1 MKKAIFLLFIYLSF
15 SASAQVINEIRLL
28 VRGDDIG
35 SFAAANQACIASCT
49 QGIVRSLEI
58 MAPCAWFPEAA
69 RLLNEN
75 PSIDVGV
82 HLTLT
87 SEWSNVKWRPLTNA
101 PSLTDENG
109 NFYPFI
115 WPNKDRPGL
124 SIQEAKWK
132 LSEIEAEFRAQIE
145 LVKKS
150 VRNVTHVSSHMGCS
164 DWNEDVKAMVEK
176 LLKEYGLYQGNP
188 QTKPFPRMTAN
199 RSNTYEER
207 ITAFI
212 ESLGQL
218 EPGNTYVFVE
228 HPAYDTPE
236 MRTVGHVGYEDVATD
251 REGVT
256 RMFTDERVKNFIKTK
271 GIKLIG
277 YNDVIK

>member
-1 MKKAIFLLFIYLSF
+1 MKKVLLLFFVGLSLC
-15 SASAQVINEIRLL
+15 ASAQENKEIRLL

-35 SFAAANQACIASCT
+35 SFASANKACIDACT
-49 QGIVRSLEI
+49 KGIVKSLEV
-58 MAPCAWFPEAA
+58 MVTCAWFPEAA
-69 RLLNEN
+69 TMLNDN

-82 HLTLT
+82 HLVLT
-87 SEWSNVKWRPLTNA
+87 SEWTNVKWSPLTKA
-101 PSLTDENG
+101 PSLTDEYG
-109 NFYPFI
+109 YFFPFI
-115 WPNKDRPGL
+115 WPNKDKPGL

-132 LSEIEAEFRAQIE
+132 LNEIEAEFRAQIE
-145 LVKKS
+145 LAKKCVK
-150 VRNVTHVSSHMGCS
+150 NVTHISTHMGS
-164 DWNEDVKAMVEK
+164 SNWNKEVDEMTQK
-176 LLKEYGLYQGNP
+176 LAKEYGLYMENP
-188 QTKPFPRMTAN
+188 QTAQFPRMTAN
-199 RSNTYEER
+199 RKNTYEER

-212 ESLGQL
+212 EALGKL

-277 YNDVIK
+277 YNDVRK

>member
-1 MKKAIFLLFIYLSF
+1 MKKAILLLFIYLSF
-15 SASAQVINEIRLL
+15 SASAQVNNEIRLL

-49 QGIVRSLEI
+49 QGIVKSLEV
-58 MAPCAWFPEAA
+58 MVTCAWFPEAA

-82 HLTLT
+82 HLVLT
-87 SEWSNVKWRPLTNA
+87 SEWSNVKWSPLTKA
-101 PSLTDENG
+101 PSLTDEYG
-109 NFYPFI
+109 YFYPFI
-115 WPNKDRPGL
+115 WPNKDKPGL

-132 LSEIEAEFRAQIE
+132 LNEIEAEFRAQIE
-145 LVKKS
+145 LAKKCVK
-150 VRNVTHVSSHMGCS
+150 NVTHISSHMGS
-164 DWNEDVKAMVEK
+164 SNWNKEVDEMTQK
-176 LLKEYGLYQGNP
+176 LAKEYGLYMGNP
-188 QTKPFPRMTAN
+188 QTAQFPRMTAN
-199 RSNTYEER
+199 RKNTYEER
-207 ITAFI
+207 IIAFI
-212 ESLGQL
+212 EALGKL

-256 RMFTDERVKNFIKTK
+256 RLFTDERVKNFIKTK

-277 YNDVIK
+277 YNDVMQ